1 MWGAGQQGQL
11 GQSFGDREQGGL
23 GLFSEGTQLEGEGM
37 GAGSSRFAGG
47 GDRQMEDSVGG
58 ESR

>member
-1 MWGAGQQGQL
+1 M
-11 GQSFGDREQGGL
+11 
-23 GLFSEGTQLEGEGM
+23 FSEGTQLEGEGM